1 MKKIKKIIWIIA
13 LSFITILEMFFTKK
27 SLRNWINRQWD
38 KIFLA
43 HLQNELKKF
52 EELENLI
59 KDLKNQI
66 NINKIN
72 K

>member
-13 LSFITILEMFFTKK
+13 LSFMTILEMFFTKK
-27 SLRNWINRQWD
+27 SLRNWINRKWD

>member
-1 MKKIKKIIWIIA
+1 MKKIKKIIWIIV

-27 SLRNWINRQWD
+27 SLRNWINREWD

>member
-1 MKKIKKIIWIIA
+1 MKKIKKIIWISA
-13 LSFITILEMFFTKK
+13 LSFLTILEMFFTKK
-27 SLRNWINRQWD
+27 SFRNWINREWD

>member
-1 MKKIKKIIWIIA
+1 MKKIKKKIWIIA
-13 LSFITILEMFFTKK
+13 LSFLTILEMFFTKK
-27 SLRNWINRQWD
+27 SLRNWINREWD

>member
-13 LSFITILEMFFTKK
+13 LSFMTILEMFFIKK
-27 SLRNWINRQWD
+27 SLRNWINREWD

>member
-27 SLRNWINRQWD
+27 SLRNWINREWD

-66 NINKIN
+66 NINK
-72 K
+72 

>member
-13 LSFITILEMFFTKK
+13 LSFITILEMFFAKK
-27 SLRNWINRQWD
+27 SLRNWINREWD